1 MYTFT
6 EENYLKAIFF
16 LTAGS
21 GKGAS
26 TNSISERME
35 TKAASVTD
43 MLKRLDEKGLLEYK
57 RYQGVR
63 LTEKGKSVATRTLRK
78 HRLWEVFLVEQ
89 LGFGWDEV
97 HDIAEQLEHIQSK
110 ELTDRL
116 DAFLGHPQ
124 FDPHGD
130 PIPDKEGRF
139 PKRSELTLSE
149 CEPGNVAI
157 VKGVKDTSTDFLRYL
172 EKQEIGLGSELEIT
186 EKESFDLSMK
196 VKPKGKSEL
205 QLSEIVS
212 SNLYVKLK

>member
-1 MYTFT
+1 MYSYT
-6 EENYLKAIFF
+6 EENYLKAILF
-16 LTAGS
+16 LTAGTE
-21 GKGAS
+21 KGAS
-26 TNSISERME
+26 TNAIADRLE

-43 MLKRLDEKGLLEYK
+43 MLKRLSEKELLQYRK
-57 RYQGVR
+57 YQGVK
-63 LTEKGKSVATRTLRK
+63 LTAKGKDVATRTLRK

-130 PIPDKEGRF
+130 PIPDKDGKF

-149 CEPGNVAI
+149 CEPGSVAI

-196 VKPKGKSEL
+196 VKPKGKAEI